1 MKEFSYKINGNQYK
15 VTVKK
20 AEDTIVELDVNGTP
34 YVVEVENND
43 AKPAIAAIKRPTA
56 PVKSAPVATAAPSA
70 PAASQGG
77 NAILSP
83 LPGIILDIQCQVGD
97 VVKKGQT
104 VIVLEAMKMEN
115 NVVASADGKIA
126 RININKGDSVLE
138 GAPLIVLE

>member
-20 AEDTIVELDVNGTP
+20 AEDTMVELDVNGTS

-56 PVKSAPVATAAPSA
+56 PVKSAPVASAASST
-70 PAASQGG
+70 PASSQGG